1 MLDSFRDGGVGMIPT
16 LIFGLVLVA
25 LSIRYAAKPEQR
37 QVPLLISMGLLTNF
51 AGALGF
57 VMGVITTMK
66 AVGQVPA
73 EEHWIAMLG
82 VGESLNNMAL
92 AFGMCVMATICVVIG
107 AWRLSTAAANGVAQT
122 AR

>member
-16 LIFGLVLVA
+16 LIFGVVLVA
-25 LSIRYAAKPEQR
+25 LSLRYAARPEQR

-57 VMGVITTMK
+57 VSGVITTMK
-66 AVGQVPA
+66 AVAQVPA
-73 EEHWIAMLG
+73 EEHWIAMVGL
-82 VGESLNNMAL
+82 GESLNNMAL
-92 AFGMCVMATICVVIG
+92 AFALCVLATLCVVVG
-107 AWRLSTAAANGVAQT
+107 AWRLSTAAVNGVAQT

>member
-1 MLDSFRDGGVGMIPT
+1 MLDSFRDGGFGMFPT

-25 LSIRYAAKPEQR
+25 LSVRYAAKPEQR

-92 AFGMCVMATICVVIG
+92 AFALCVMATLCVVIG
-107 AWRLSTAAANGVAQT
+107 AWRLSTAAANGVTQT

>member
-1 MLDSFRDGGVGMIPT
+1 MLDSFRDGGVGMFPT

-25 LSIRYAAKPEQR
+25 LSVRYAAKPEQR

-57 VMGVITTMK
+57 V
-66 AVGQVPA
+66 
-73 EEHWIAMLG
+73 
-82 VGESLNNMAL
+82 
-92 AFGMCVMATICVVIG
+92 IG
-107 AWRLSTAAANGVAQT
+107 GDHHHEGRRPG